1 VTKPQNENPYLLLTP
16 GPLSTSPSVKAVMLR
31 DWCTWDDDYNQGVVQ
46 VIRRRLVELATRAEG
61 YTSVLMQG
69 SGTFVVE
76 RKTCVNTAEM
86 GQMPNLVETIRS
98 VIWSET
104 RGAAETA
111 KRNADELLGSAYMPN
126 LENDQV

>member
-1 VTKPQNENPYLLLTP
+1 MKTIYDFHQIRENE
-16 GPLSTSPSVKAVMLR
+16 
-31 DWCTWDDDYNQGVVQ
+31 
-46 VIRRRLVELATRAEG
+46 
-61 YTSVLMQG
+61 

-76 RKTCVNTAEM
+76 RKTCVNTAEI

>member
-1 VTKPQNENPYLLLTP
+1 MTKPQNENPYLLLTP

-76 RKTCVNTAEM
+76 A
-86 GQMPNLVETIRS
+86 
-98 VIWSET
+98 
-104 RGAAETA
+104 
-111 KRNADELLGSAYMPN
+111 LLGTAVARTQLPGGTN
-126 LENDQV
+126 VIKLKLPVVAGGGERGPRCNPG